1 MTGLIL
7 CPELSSGFLLGEEL
21 RVLPQ
26 SSLFIYFTLN
36 NLLCSSGWFMHI
48 FKFATRAIKMQTRG
62 FSGAPS
68 AEGPDLI
75 PGWLTRSHM
84 PQLRPR
90 AAMYMN
96 Q

>member
-1 MTGLIL
+1 
-7 CPELSSGFLLGEEL
+7 
-21 RVLPQ
+21 
-26 SSLFIYFTLN
+26 
-36 NLLCSSGWFMHI
+36 MHI